1 MSTYSIWQQQ
11 EALTQQRYVFET
23 CLCLQL
29 LVGAIDSSYDEQD
42 EEVKQRKSKAKSFL
56 GGLFK

>member
-1 MSTYSIWQQQ
+1 M
-11 EALTQQRYVFET
+11 L
-23 CLCLQL
+23 LQL

-42 EEVKQRKSKAKSFL
+42 EEKKKKSKAKSLL